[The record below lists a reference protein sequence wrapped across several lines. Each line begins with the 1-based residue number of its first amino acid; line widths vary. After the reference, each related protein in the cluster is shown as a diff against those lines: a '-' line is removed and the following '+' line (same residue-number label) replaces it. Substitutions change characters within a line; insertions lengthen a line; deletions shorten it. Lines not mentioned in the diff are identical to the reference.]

1 LQKNQRKHWFKF
13 LELDSISI
21 ACSKESQVIQF
32 IHITDKECFH
42 MKNILSAFVFSV
54 LAFSSFSFA
63 ADAPAKPAAAI
74 QPQGAK
80 PASQQAAVNINT
92 ADAQTLTQLKGI
104 GLKKAE
110 AIVAWR
116 KANGNFKTIDQLAEV
131 KGIGAKTID
140 LNRQNIRLQ

>member
-1 LQKNQRKHWFKF
+1 
-13 LELDSISI
+13 
-21 ACSKESQVIQF
+21 
-32 IHITDKECFH
+32 
-42 MKNILSAFVFSV
+42 MKNILSAIIFSV

-63 ADAPAKPAAAI
+63 ADAPAKPAAAV
-74 QPQGAK
+74 QPAK
-80 PASQQAAVNINT
+80 PAKQQAPVNINT
-92 ADAQTLTQLKGI
+92 ADAQALTQLKGI

-140 LNRQNIRLQ
+140 LNREMIRLQ